1 MGIGSKLK
9 KAFKKS
15 VKNMFR
21 GGTAWGFVKKY
32 VDKPFTEK
40 LQSLFGVGAMKDMA
54 AAQEAQLRQQTEA
67 AKLNAMNEMGNV
79 TQFSDNTAQFADFG
93 DTSTNRRK
101 KRNAGAFSSGI
112 GLQV

>member
-9 KAFKKS
+9 KAVNKVFKAANKITGLDWLQ
-15 VKNMFR
+15 K
-21 GGTAWGFVKKY
+21 TAKKGIG
-32 VDKPFTEK
+32 
-40 LQSLFGVGAMKDMA
+40 SLFGVGAMKDMA
-54 AAQEAQLRQQTEA
+54 AAQEAQLRQQTEE
-67 AKLNAMNEMGNV
+67 AKLNSMNEMGNV

-93 DTSTNRRK
+93 DNTNRRK